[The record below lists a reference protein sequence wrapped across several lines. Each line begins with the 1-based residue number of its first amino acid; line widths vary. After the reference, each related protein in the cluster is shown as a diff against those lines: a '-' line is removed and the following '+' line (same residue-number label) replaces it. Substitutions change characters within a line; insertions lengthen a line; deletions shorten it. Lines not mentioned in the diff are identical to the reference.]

1 MDEKTETLPAS
12 AMNTV
17 APHAGGTNDTADD
30 KPKRKEMSFPLF
42 LLLVVLGALAFR
54 SFAFS
59 LFNIPSESMLP
70 RLLVGDYL
78 VASKWSYGISKHS
91 LPVELGLP
99 GGRLLASDPARGDVV
114 IFKHPVDHVDYVKR
128 VIGLPGDIVELRDGL
143 VVVNGNVLPQR
154 RVGEFRVPV
163 SPNTDCPPGIP
174 IQRREDGIMLCRYA
188 LWQETNL
195 QGRSYQVLDF
205 GKSPQDNWGPRVVPE
220 GRLFLM
226 GDNRDNSQ
234 DSRFPA
240 ESGGGVGMVP
250 AALLVGKAQRIV
262 WSTDGSAE
270 WLKPWTWFTAARKG
284 RMGDGI

>member
-1 MDEKTETLPAS
+1 MDEKTETLPDP
-12 AMNTV
+12 AMNTD
-17 APHAGGTNDTADD
+17 APATDANSPAP
-30 KPKRKEMSFPLF
+30 KPKRKEMSFPAF
-42 LLLVVLGALAFR
+42 ILLVVVISLSFR

-59 LFNIPSESMLP
+59 LFSIPSESMLP

-78 VASKWSYGISKHS
+78 VASKWSYGFSKYS

-99 GGRLLASDPARGDVV
+99 GGRLFASEPERGDVV

-128 VIGLPGDIVELRDGL
+128 VIGLPGDVVELRDGL
-143 VVVNGNVLPQR
+143 VVVNGNVLPQQR
-154 RVGEFRVPV
+154 LGEFLVPV

-174 IQRREDGIMLCRYA
+174 IERRDNGSMYCRYA
-188 LWQETNL
+188 LWQETNPD
-195 QGRSYQVLDF
+195 GRSYKILDF
-205 GKSPQDNWGPRVVPE
+205 GMSPQDHWGPRVVPE

-240 ESGGGVGMVP
+240 ESGGGVGFVP
-250 AALLVGKAQRIV
+250 EDLLIGKAQMIM

-284 RMGDGI
+284 RIGDRL

>member
-1 MDEKTETLPAS
+1 MDEKTQTPPAG

-17 APHAGGTNDTADD
+17 APGRPDAEAA
-30 KPKRKEMSFPLF
+30 PQRKEMSFPLF
-42 LLLVVLGALAFR
+42 LLLVVVGALAFR

-91 LPVELGLP
+91 LPIELGLP
-99 GGRLLASDPARGDVV
+99 GGRLFASEPERGDVV

-128 VIGLPGDIVELRDGL
+128 VVGLPGDIVELRDGL
-143 VVVNGNVLPQR
+143 VVLNGNVLAQR
-154 RVGEFRVPV
+154 RVGEFLLPV

-174 IQRREDGIMLCRYA
+174 VERRADGTMRCRYA
-188 LWQETNL
+188 LWEETNAD
-195 QGRSYQVLDF
+195 GRSYQVLDF
-205 GKSPQDNWGPRVVPE
+205 GMAVQDNWGPRVVPE

-240 ESGGGVGMVP
+240 EAGRGVGMVP
-250 AALLVGKAQRIV
+250 SDLLVGKAQAIV
-262 WSTDGSAE
+262 WSTDGSAA

-284 RMGDGI
+284 RMGDGL

>member
-1 MDEKTETLPAS
+1 MDEKTETLSGAD
-12 AMNTV
+12 MNTV
-17 APHAGGTNDTADD
+17 APGAQPTDSDR
-30 KPKRKEMSFPLF
+30 KRKEMSFPLF

-78 VASKWSYGISKHS
+78 VASKWNYGFSKYS

-99 GGRLLASDPARGDVV
+99 GGRLFASEPKRGDVV

-128 VIGLPGDIVELRDGL
+128 VVGLPGDIVEVRDGQ
-143 VVVNGNVLPQR
+143 VVVNGNVLPQK
-154 RVGEFRVPV
+154 RVGEFLVPV
-163 SPNTDCPPGIP
+163 SPNTDCPAGVPVE
-174 IQRREDGIMLCRYA
+174 RSADGSMRCRYA
-188 LWQETNL
+188 LWEETNPE
-195 QGRSYQVLDF
+195 GRSYRILDL
-205 GKSPQDNWGPRVVPE
+205 GVSRQDNWGPSVVPE

-240 ESGGGVGMVP
+240 ERGGGVGMVP
-250 AALLVGKAQRIV
+250 QDLLVAKAQAIV
-262 WSTDGSAE
+262 WSTDGSAQ

-284 RMGDGI
+284 RIGDAI